1 MLDGRDF
8 HISVPKYRKVLLK
21 YSLFG
26 RGTFK
31 LFDVT
36 DVHHTLRVVPYMEQ
50 CFILL
55 GFSVFV
61 FGFLN

>member
-36 DVHHTLRVVPYMEQ
+36 DLRP
-50 CFILL
+50 
-55 GFSVFV
+55 
-61 FGFLN
+61 